1 MLWLA
6 GMLPAGQAAI
16 ASAAGVARALA
27 SSGATRTSASF
38 VAAPPP
44 HVMVVV
50 EENQESTSIIGNSN
64 APYINSLATKY
75 ASATQWYSVE
85 HTSQLDYMDLLTGAN
100 QNCCAG
106 APYSA
111 TTLVDELHAKST
123 PIPWKAYMENMP
135 SNCTKLADTTGL
147 YQNTHNPFRYFTKYT
162 TNSGGWCSTT
172 NQNTEGVLTY
182 PAGGVVSA
190 LTGTNAP
197 DFVWITPNDC
207 NDMHGDT
214 TTGSTC
220 TSSTSSQLITA
231 GDTWLSTNIA
241 PVISSTWFKQNG
253 VIIIT
258 WDEGTSGKGCCGLTS
273 PGGHIATIVV
283 TSNNQGLGQFTGIGD
298 HFGTLA
304 AIEKAYGVALLG
316 GSASSVNGDLTGAFG
331 QSPSNFLSPEDASF
345 ESGTVGTWA
354 PWSNSTLAN
363 STAHALDG
371 THSLAMTS
379 AAAGYAYAYSLGP
392 SYYTISP
399 STSYS
404 FLASMFSGTAARTGY
419 LQLEWYDATKTVISE
434 SRSGGSSLSTS
445 AWTSLSYTT
454 TSPSNAA
461 FVLPIVIAGSAA
473 GAGEITYIDALSLA
487 PAAATT
493 NLLSPE
499 DASFEGGTV
508 GTWAPWS
515 NSTLANSTAHALD
528 GTHSLAM
535 TSAAAGYAYAYSLGP
550 SYYTISPS
558 TSYSFLA
565 SMFSGTAARTGYLQ
579 LEWYDATKTVISES
593 RSGGS
598 SLSTSAWTSLSYTT
612 TSPSNAAFVLPI
624 VIAGSAA
631 GAGEI
636 TYIDALSLAPAA
648 ATTNLLSPEDASFE
662 GGTVGTWAPWSNSTL
677 ANSTAHALD
686 GTHSLAMT
694 SAAAG
699 YAYAYSLGPSYY
711 TISPSTSYSFL
722 ASMFSGTAA
731 RTGYLQLEWY
741 DATKTVISES
751 RSGGSS
757 LSTSAWTSLSYTTTS
772 PSNAAFVLPIVIAG
786 SAAGAGEVT
795 YIDETSLAP
804 GTSTVWT
811 P

>member
-1 MLWLA
+1 
-6 GMLPAGQAAI
+6 
-16 ASAAGVARALA
+16 
-27 SSGATRTSASF
+27 
-38 VAAPPP
+38 
-44 HVMVVV
+44 MVVV
-50 EENQESTSIIGNSN
+50 EENQESTSIIGSSS
-64 APYINSLATKY
+64 APYINGLATKY
-75 ASATQWYSVE
+75 ASATQWYSIE
-85 HTSQLDYMDLLTGAN
+85 HNSPLDYMDLLSGAN

-106 APYSA
+106 NPYSA

-123 PIPWKAYMENMP
+123 PIPWKAYMESM
-135 SNCTKLADTTGL
+135 SSTCTTSTTGTPP
-147 YQNTHNPFRYFTKYT
+147 YSVIHNPFRYFTKYT
-162 TNSGGWCSTT
+162 TSTGGWCSTA
-172 NQNTEGVLTY
+172 NQNTEGVLVY
-182 PAGGVVSA
+182 PPSGGLVPT
-190 LTGTNAP
+190 LTGPNAP

-207 NDMHGDT
+207 DNMHGNLSPLPPCPSN
-214 TTGSTC
+214 TGGP
-220 TSSTSSQLITA
+220 LIAA

-253 VIIIT
+253 IIIIT
-258 WDEGTSGKGCCGLTS
+258 WDEGTSNKGCCPLTS
-273 PGGHIATIVV
+273 PGGGHIATIVV
-283 TSNNQGLGQFTGIGD
+283 TSNNQGLGQFTKNGN

-304 AIEKAYGVALLG
+304 AIEKAYGVGLLG
-316 GSASSVNGDLTGAFG
+316 GSANSVNGDLTGAFG

-354 PWSNSTLAN
+354 PWSNSKLAN
-363 STAHALDG
+363 STTHALDG
-371 THSLAMTS
+371 TRSLAMTS

-392 SYYTISP
+392 ASYYTVSPSTSYSFLASMFSGTAARTGYLQLEWYDATKHVISESRSGGSALSTSAWTSLSYTATSPSNAAFVLPIVIAGSAAGAGEITYIDALSLAPAPATTNLLSPEDASFEGGTVGTWAPWSNSTLANSTTHALDGTHSLAMTSAGAGFAYAYSLGPSYYTISP
-399 STSYS
+399 STSYK

-445 AWTSLSYTT
+445 AWTSLSYTA

-487 PAAATT
+487 PAPATT

-515 NSTLANSTAHALD
+515 NSTLANSTAQALD

-550 SYYTISPS
+550 SYYTVSPS
-558 TSYSFLA
+558 TTYTILA

-579 LEWYDATKTVISES
+579 LEWYDSTKTVISES

-598 SLSTSAWTSLSYTT
+598 SLSTSSWTSLAYTA

-636 TYIDALSLAPAA
+636 TYID
-648 ATTNLLSPEDASFE
+648 
-662 GGTVGTWAPWSNSTL
+662 
-677 ANSTAHALD
+677 
-686 GTHSLAMT
+686 
-694 SAAAG
+694 
-699 YAYAYSLGPSYY
+699 
-711 TISPSTSYSFL
+711 
-722 ASMFSGTAA
+722 
-731 RTGYLQLEWY
+731 
-741 DATKTVISES
+741 
-751 RSGGSS
+751 
-757 LSTSAWTSLSYTTTS
+757 
-772 PSNAAFVLPIVIAG
+772 
-786 SAAGAGEVT
+786 
-795 YIDETSLAP
+795 ETSLAQ